1 MRKYALEGEKIT
13 YYLHEGFKV
22 KHFSFWS
29 KFGHPILSL
38 KIMTHSE
45 TVQKKYYKSSNF
57 SQKNIQK
64 IARKNVVIKENLFD
78 SPNYNT
84 VQKIY
89 SLPEGI

>member
-64 IARKNVVIKENLFD
+64 FARKM
-78 SPNYNT
+78 
-84 VQKIY
+84 
-89 SLPEGI
+89 